1 MPVKR
6 SGRSRSR
13 NRKGFFAM
21 PYSASLPLGTL
32 ANEVVVKV
40 NTHASSFTRD
50 AYLISVDQ
58 YTSLHNNTAEEGPY
72 QLGFA
77 HGDLTV
83 TEIKESLEA
92 EPIDPSDIIAREQM
106 RRPVRKMGMLP
117 GLLASEVLKN
127 GEVTRTKLRFALGKK
142 ALVFWTKNRGDTA
155 NLTTG
160 TLIKISGTI
169 YGRWI

>member
-6 SGRSRSR
+6 SGRKR

-21 PYSASLPLGTL
+21 PYSASLALATL

-50 AYLISVDQ
+50 AYIISVDQ
-58 YTSLHNNTAEEGPY
+58 YTSLHNNTTAEGPY

-92 EPIDPSDIIAREQM
+92 EPIDPSDIIAREHM

-117 GLLASEVLKN
+117 GLLASEVLNNGVVQRTRINFPIGKN
-127 GEVTRTKLRFALGKK
+127 
-142 ALVFWTKNRGDTA
+142 ALVFWAKNRGDTA